1 MKSLEISIRNATGIH
16 ALPATLFVQT
26 ARKYKSDIKVSYGA
40 KTVNGKDLL
49 GMLNL
54 NVTKDALICI
64 GTDGE
69 DEDNALE
76 DLKTLIES
84 DFKRR

>member
-1 MKSLEISIRNATGIH
+1 MKSLEISIQIAIGLH

-26 ARKYKSDIKVSYGA
+26 ARKYKSDIKVSYGN
-40 KTVNGKDLL
+40 KMVSGKDLL

-54 NVTKDALICI
+54 NITKNAKIRLNA
-64 GTDGE
+64 DGE
-69 DEDNALE
+69 DEDSALN